1 MNSILT
7 LSWPWR
13 ILSILLVFGL
23 LVCTCSGQE
32 SEGFATKGTT
42 EAGGSISFMSVSSVY
57 NGQTGD
63 ASTTFTCA
71 PFVGYFVSDGFE
83 IGVNPLGITVLSYPH
98 VSSTTLLNLFVAPS
112 YNFRTEGSVYP
123 FIEALLGYTS
133 VSNGISESGFS
144 WGSRV
149 GVKVAVTGRALL
161 NLGVEYLQVTLN
173 PSGASKRNGYNQL
186 LISVGFSVWFKS

>member
-1 MNSILT
+1 MNSMMM

-23 LVCTCSGQE
+23 LVCTCSGQG

-42 EAGGSISFMSVSSVY
+42 EAGGSISFMSMSPVY
-57 NGQTGD
+57 NDQTSN
-63 ASTTFTCA
+63 ASTTFACA

-83 IGVNPLGITVLSYPH
+83 IGVNPLGITVFSGPSG
-98 VSSTTLLNLFVAPS
+98 SSLTMINIFLAPS
-112 YNFRTEGSVYP
+112 YNFKTEGNAYP

-133 VSNGISESGFS
+133 QSNGTTYSGFS
-144 WGSRV
+144 WGGRG
-149 GVKVAVTGRALL
+149 GVKIAVTGHALL

-186 LISVGFSVWFKS
+186 LVSADFTVWFKS